1 MLRIKLGF
9 FSRAFRDE
17 RNVSL
22 LIPLLLFSFTIGRA
36 EFAKP
41 ILHAEAAFSLKEPPG
56 FHNIRAIAV
65 DDEGRLCILD
75 QGLNR
80 VYVFDSQ
87 GKLVKEIGGK
97 SAAEP
102 FQTAPGV
109 AIGIHGEIAV
119 SDYGKLAV
127 LYFSR
132 GGEFLR
138 QSSREDLCLYS
149 LSILKDGKIAAMTIP
164 LDGGPFRMEARIL
177 DANLEG
183 IVTRGSVLSPQQGD
197 TVDPFWISPI
207 WKAGGNGLLYYSHP
221 ADYKIE
227 VFDLDGHGVRDIV
240 KKVQPVR
247 ITEAEKEEA
256 SKQFIPPGYKFKYS
270 EYHSAFQGFTVDDDG
285 HVFVRTWEKSPEP
298 GGFMFDVFDD
308 QGRQIGRFPLNVKP
322 SLWKKCKMYAIE
334 GTETG
339 AQMVRRYSV
348 EWENC
353 PGKVP
358 ER

>member
-1 MLRIKLGF
+1 MLRIRSIF
-9 FSRAFRDE
+9 FSKASRE
-17 RNVSL
+17 RQPIILSV
-22 LIPLLLFSFTIGRA
+22 PLLLFFFAIGNA

-41 ILHAEAAFSLKEPPG
+41 ILRAEAAFSLKKPPG

-80 VYVFDSQ
+80 VYVYDSQ

-102 FQTAPGV
+102 FQTASGV

-127 LYFSR
+127 LYFSKE
-132 GGEFLR
+132 GEYLR

-149 LSILKDGKIAAMTIP
+149 LSILKDGKIAAMTAP

-183 IVTRGSVLSPQQGD
+183 IATRGSVLSPQQGD

-221 ADYKIE
+221 VDYKIE
-227 VFDLDGHGVRDIV
+227 VFDLEGHGVRDIV

-256 SKQFIPPGYKFKYS
+256 SKQFIPPGYKFKFS

-339 AQMVRRYSV
+339 AQMVRRYVV

-353 PGKVP
+353 PGKAAA
-358 ER
+358 R